1 MKNITWL
8 MAHKKVN
15 NDHILQNRDPTK
27 LLCPTD
33 VLCTKSASFKYASN
47 KTMPQWSTLPKKP
60 TKSLT

>member
-47 KTMPQWSTLPKKP
+47 KTMPQ
-60 TKSLT
+60 